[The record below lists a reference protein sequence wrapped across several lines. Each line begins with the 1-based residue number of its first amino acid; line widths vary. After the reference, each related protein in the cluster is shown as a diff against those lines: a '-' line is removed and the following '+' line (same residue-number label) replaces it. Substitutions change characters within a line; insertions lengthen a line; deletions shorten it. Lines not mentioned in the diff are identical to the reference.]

1 MSTRPSM
8 QARDSSGKR
17 VSLLN
22 DEPSSSQKH
31 QLPIRTSSHSNYD
44 HPSMARSNSSTSARS
59 STSSP
64 HTPSL
69 IRADSFDSNI
79 HDPLSPITPTLMPD
93 FARHNSYSSAG
104 YKDQA
109 HFDYRRDR
117 YEDYAPSHCVAPPGY
132 AEHRQSSYGDPRL
145 YDEESY
151 RNPNV
156 PERGPKRYPCRYRE
170 SHGCEKTFTTSG
182 HASRHSKI
190 HTAEKAVSCTW
201 PGCQKKFTR
210 ADNMKQHLET
220 HNKERSRSSG
230 IPKAGLKTLTMPAG
244 IKKPSS
250 SPTGRTSRPSSRNT
264 NSEHSSIEP
273 PMPPVDPAIL
283 YQTGPFAGAT
293 QYASYST
300 LASPPDTYGSQ
311 QPSLTHLNRPLGPRR
326 ESQQSSG
333 LDALAIAADFQ
344 SQS

>member
-1 MSTRPSM
+1 MATRPSM
-8 QARDSSGKR
+8 QARDSSGRR

-22 DEPSSSQKH
+22 DESTSQKH
-31 QLPIRTSSHSNYD
+31 QLPIRSSYSPYEQPH
-44 HPSMARSNSSTSARS
+44 MARSNSSTSARS

-64 HTPSL
+64 HTPGL
-69 IRADSFDSNI
+69 IRADSFDSNL
-79 HDPLSPITPTLMPD
+79 HDPLSPITPTLIAE
-93 FARHNSYSSAG
+93 FGRHNSYTSPS
-104 YKDQA
+104 YKDQS
-109 HFDYRRDR
+109 HYDYQREKF
-117 YEDYAPSHCVAPPGY
+117 EDYPTGQY
-132 AEHRQSSYGDPRL
+132 AVRHSYADPQQSSYEYVEPRL

-151 RNPNV
+151 QNPNV

-230 IPKAGLKTLTMPAG
+230 APKAGLKTLTIPAG
-244 IKKPSS
+244 IKKPTSLA
-250 SPTGRTSRPSSRNT
+250 GRTSRPSSRNSMLMT
-264 NSEHSSIEP
+264 PEQ
-273 PMPPVDPAIL
+273 PPVDPALL
-283 YQTGPFAGAT
+283 YQTGAYPSAT
-293 QYASYST
+293 QQASYS
-300 LASPPDTYGSQ
+300 LPSPTTGTGIYR
-311 QPSLTHLNRPLGPRR
+311 QPSLSLPHLNRPLGSRP
-326 ESQQSSG
+326 ENEQSG

-344 SQS
+344 SHS

>member
-1 MSTRPSM
+1 MTMRPSM
-8 QARDSSGKR
+8 QARDSSGRR

-22 DEPSSSQKH
+22 EEPISQKQ
-31 QLPIRTSSHSNYD
+31 QLPIRTSHYSSYD
-44 HPSMARSNSSTSARS
+44 QPSMARSHSSISARS
-59 STSSP
+59 NTSSP
-64 HTPSL
+64 HTPNL
-69 IRADSFDSNI
+69 IRADSFDSNG

-93 FARHNSYSSAG
+93 FGRHSSYASAG
-104 YKDQA
+104 YKDQM
-109 HFDYRRDR
+109 HFDYQRDR
-117 YEDYAPSHCVAPPGY
+117 MPNFEDFASSQYTVRPSYPDHK
-132 AEHRQSSYGDPRL
+132 QSSYGEPRL

-151 RNPNV
+151 QNPNV

-220 HNKERSRSSG
+220 HNKERSRASG
-230 IPKAGLKTLTMPAG
+230 APKVGLKTLTMPAG

-250 SPTGRTSRPSSRNT
+250 NSGRSRPSSRNAT
-264 NSEHSSIEP
+264 SISEQ
-273 PMPPVDPAIL
+273 PPVDPAIL
-283 YQTGPFAGAT
+283 YHRGALSSAT
-293 QYASYST
+293 QHASYAT
-300 LASPPDTYGSQ
+300 TASPTATGYDL
-311 QPSLTHLNRPLGPRR
+311 PSFTQSVGQRG
-326 ESQQSSG
+326 ESQQSG

-344 SQS
+344 SHS

>member
-1 MSTRPSM
+1 MARPSM
-8 QARDSSGKR
+8 HARDSSGRR

-22 DEPSSSQKH
+22 DEPTQKH
-31 QLPIRTSSHSNYD
+31 LPIRTSFYD
-44 HPSMARSNSSTSARS
+44 HPQMARSNSSTSARS
-59 STSSP
+59 NTSSP

-69 IRADSFDSNI
+69 IRADSFDSNL
-79 HDPLSPITPTLMPD
+79 HDPLSPITPTIVPE
-93 FARHNSYSSAG
+93 FARHNPYTSAG

-109 HFDYRRDR
+109 HFDYQREE
-117 YEDYAPSHCVAPPGY
+117 YSTSHYAVRPAYDS
-132 AEHRQSSYGDPRL
+132 QQSYGYEPRL

-151 RNPNV
+151 QNPNV

-201 PGCQKKFTR
+201 TGCQKKFTR

-220 HNKERSRSSG
+220 HNKERSRCSA
-230 IPKAGLKTLTMPAG
+230 PKTGLKTLTMPAG

-250 SPTGRTSRPSSRNT
+250 GRTSRPSSR
-264 NSEHSSIEP
+264 SSVRSPEQP
-273 PMPPVDPAIL
+273 PLDPIL
-283 YQTGPFAGAT
+283 YQAGAFSN
-293 QYASYST
+293 ASSYST
-300 LASPPDTYGSQ
+300 TESYDH
-311 QPSLTHLNRPLGPRR
+311 PSLSLPHLNRPLPPRR
-326 ESQQSSG
+326 ESEQSG

-344 SQS
+344 SHS

>member
-8 QARDSSGKR
+8 HARDSSGKR

-22 DEPSSSQKH
+22 DEPSGQKQ
-31 QLPIRTSSHSNYD
+31 QLPIRTSSYSSYD
-44 HPSMARSNSSTSARS
+44 HPSIARSNSSTSARS
-59 STSSP
+59 SISSP

-93 FARHNSYSSAG
+93 FARHNSYTSAG

-109 HFDYRRDR
+109 HFDYQRDR
-117 YEDYAPSHCVAPPGY
+117 YEDYAPSQYAVRPGY
-132 AEHRQSSYGDPRL
+132 AEHRQSSYGEPQL

-151 RNPNV
+151 QNLNV

-220 HNKERSRSSG
+220 HNKERSRSSVA
-230 IPKAGLKTLTMPAG
+230 PKAGLKALTIPAG

-250 SPTGRTSRPSSRNT
+250 HPGRTSRPSSRNT
-264 NSEHSSIEP
+264 NPEHISVEP
-273 PMPPVDPAIL
+273 PLPVDPAIL
-283 YQTGPFAGAT
+283 YQTGAFSGAT
-293 QYASYST
+293 QYDSYS
-300 LASPPDTYGSQ
+300 AISSPRGMYG
-311 QPSLTHLNRPLGPRR
+311 QPSLSQLNRPLETRR
-326 ESQQSSG
+326 ESQSQQSG

-344 SQS
+344 SHS